1 MSGLAVRHR
10 RYGQTGPTPAR
21 PAIWCQPSAAMRRG
35 NRGHPRRW
43 QRQVRQFRQRPQW
56 SLTHTTRSPSAR
68 KTAEERRCDMPR
80 VFREGSLSFR
90 YPDNWQLER
99 EDNDHGWTVSVY
111 SPGTAFLTLSL
122 DTDYPD
128 TERVADTA
136 LEAMRSEYPELEA
149 DERAEPFAGQPA
161 VGHDI
166 SFFSLDLTNTCWT
179 RSFDCPDGT

>member
-1 MSGLAVRHR
+1 
-10 RYGQTGPTPAR
+10 
-21 PAIWCQPSAAMRRG
+21 
-35 NRGHPRRW
+35 
-43 QRQVRQFRQRPQW
+43 
-56 SLTHTTRSPSAR
+56 
-68 KTAEERRCDMPR
+68 MPR

-149 DERAEPFAGQPA
+149 DDCVDNLAGQPA
-161 VGHDI
+161 IGHDI
-166 SFFSLDLTNTCWT
+166 RFISLDLTNTCWT
-179 RSFDCPDGT
+179 RSFDCPDGTALLLCQVSDIEAAQEPILRAICSSLHIAGEE

>member
-1 MSGLAVRHR
+1 
-10 RYGQTGPTPAR
+10 
-21 PAIWCQPSAAMRRG
+21 
-35 NRGHPRRW
+35 
-43 QRQVRQFRQRPQW
+43 
-56 SLTHTTRSPSAR
+56 
-68 KTAEERRCDMPR
+68 MPR

-149 DERAEPFAGQPA
+149 DKRAEPFAGQSA

-179 RSFDCPDGT
+179 RSFDCPDGTALLLCQVSDIDASQEPILRAICSSFHVAGEE

>member
-1 MSGLAVRHR
+1 
-10 RYGQTGPTPAR
+10 
-21 PAIWCQPSAAMRRG
+21 
-35 NRGHPRRW
+35 
-43 QRQVRQFRQRPQW
+43 
-56 SLTHTTRSPSAR
+56 
-68 KTAEERRCDMPR
+68 MPR

-99 EDNDHGWTVSVY
+99 EDTDHGWTVSVY

-122 DTDYPD
+122 DADYPD

-149 DERAEPFAGQPA
+149 DERAEQFAGQWA

-166 SFFSLDLTNTCWT
+166 WFFSLDLTNTCWT
-179 RSFDCPDGT
+179 RSFDCPDGTALVLCQVSDIDASQEAILRAICASLKLEDE

>member
-1 MSGLAVRHR
+1 
-10 RYGQTGPTPAR
+10 
-21 PAIWCQPSAAMRRG
+21 
-35 NRGHPRRW
+35 
-43 QRQVRQFRQRPQW
+43 
-56 SLTHTTRSPSAR
+56 
-68 KTAEERRCDMPR
+68 MPR

-111 SPGTAFLTLSL
+111 SPGTAFLTLTL

-128 TERVADTA
+128 SERVADTV

-149 DERAEPFAGQPA
+149 DERAEQVAGQWA
-161 VGHDI
+161 VGHDL

-179 RSFDCPDGT
+179 RSFDCPDGTALLLCQVSDIDTSEEPVLRAICASLRIAGDD

>member
-1 MSGLAVRHR
+1 
-10 RYGQTGPTPAR
+10 
-21 PAIWCQPSAAMRRG
+21 
-35 NRGHPRRW
+35 
-43 QRQVRQFRQRPQW
+43 
-56 SLTHTTRSPSAR
+56 
-68 KTAEERRCDMPR
+68 MPR

-111 SPGTAFLTLSL
+111 SPSTAFLTLSL

-128 TERVADTA
+128 TERVADTV

-149 DERAEPFAGQPA
+149 DERAEQFAGQWA

-166 SFFSLDLTNTCWT
+166 WFFSLDLTNTCWT
-179 RSFDCPDGT
+179 RSFYSNSGTVLLLCQTSDLELEKTGPVLKAICASIEVEEE

>member
-1 MSGLAVRHR
+1 
-10 RYGQTGPTPAR
+10 
-21 PAIWCQPSAAMRRG
+21 
-35 NRGHPRRW
+35 
-43 QRQVRQFRQRPQW
+43 
-56 SLTHTTRSPSAR
+56 
-68 KTAEERRCDMPR
+68 MPR

-128 TERVADTA
+128 TDRVADTV

-149 DERAEPFAGQPA
+149 DEQAEQFAGQWA

-166 SFFSLDLTNTCWT
+166 WFFTLDLTNTCWT
-179 RSFDCPDGT
+179 RSFDCPDGTALLLCQVSDIDASQEPILRAICASLRVAGEE

>member
-1 MSGLAVRHR
+1 
-10 RYGQTGPTPAR
+10 
-21 PAIWCQPSAAMRRG
+21 
-35 NRGHPRRW
+35 
-43 QRQVRQFRQRPQW
+43 
-56 SLTHTTRSPSAR
+56 
-68 KTAEERRCDMPR
+68 MPR

-99 EDNDHGWTVSVY
+99 EDNDHGWTVSLY

-128 TERVADTA
+128 TERVAKTA

-149 DERAEPFAGQPA
+149 DERAEQLAGQLA

-166 SFFSLDLTNTCWT
+166 WFFSFDLTNTCWT
-179 RSFDCPDGT
+179 RSFDCPDGTALLLCQVSDIDASLEPILRAICTSLRVAGED

>member
-1 MSGLAVRHR
+1 MS
-10 RYGQTGPTPAR
+10 
-21 PAIWCQPSAAMRRG
+21 
-35 NRGHPRRW
+35 
-43 QRQVRQFRQRPQW
+43 
-56 SLTHTTRSPSAR
+56 
-68 KTAEERRCDMPR
+68 R

-90 YPDNWQLER
+90 YPDNWQIER

-128 TERVADTA
+128 SERVADTV

-149 DERAEPFAGQPA
+149 DERAEQVAGQWA

-166 SFFSLDLTNTCWT
+166 SFFSFDLTNTCWT
-179 RSFDCPDGT
+179 RSFDCPDGTALLLCQVSDIDASEEPVLRAICASLRVAGDD